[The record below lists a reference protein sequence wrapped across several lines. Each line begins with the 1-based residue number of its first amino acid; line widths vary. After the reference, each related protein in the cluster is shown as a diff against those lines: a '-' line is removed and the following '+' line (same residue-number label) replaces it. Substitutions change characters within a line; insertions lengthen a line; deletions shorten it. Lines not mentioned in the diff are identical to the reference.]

1 MTSNIQRA
9 RPLLGTVVEIIVA
22 GTADRDGN
30 AAVDAAFDVAAH
42 VHRLMSFHEAGSDV
56 SWVNREAERHAVQVH
71 RWTYD
76 VLKTA
81 LDLYR
86 RSRGL
91 FDIAIAPT
99 LQALEA
105 LPKMA
110 RDVASPATPHAGS
123 AAIELLPDCR
133 VRFHESGIMVDLGGI
148 AKGFAVDRAVEALKD
163 QGVALGFVNAGG
175 DIAVFGSEAYPI
187 QIRDP
192 REPWHTALQI
202 DLKDEAVASSGP
214 SFDPVV
220 ASRPTR
226 PAILDPFHRIPA
238 HAIVGASVCAPS
250 CMVADALTKIVMLS
264 GERCGELLRHY
275 NASAMFVAAGGEIH
289 MTKDW
294 RRAVHLAA

>member
-1 MTSNIQRA
+1 MISNIQRA

-30 AAVDAAFDVAAH
+30 AAVDAAFDVVAH

-56 SWVNREAERHAVQVH
+56 SRVNREAERHAVQVH

-86 RSRGL
+86 RSHGL

-99 LQALEA
+99 LQALET

-110 RDVASPATPHAGS
+110 RDGASPATTHADS

-133 VRFHESGIMVDLGGI
+133 VRFHEPGMTVDLGGV

-163 QGVALGFVNAGG
+163 HGVALGLVNAGG
-175 DIAVFGSEAYPI
+175 DIAGFGSEAYLI

-192 REPWHTALQI
+192 REPWRVALQI

-214 SFDPVV
+214 SFDPLI
-220 ASRPTR
+220 ATR
-226 PAILDPFHRIPA
+226 PARPAVVDPFRRTLA
-238 HAIVGASVCAPS
+238 HAIVGASVRAPS
-250 CMVADALTKIVMLS
+250 CMVADGLTKVVMLS
-264 GERCGELLRHY
+264 GERCRELLRVY
-275 NASAMFVAAGGEIH
+275 GASAMFVAAGGDIH